1 MGEISPSASWY
12 TLQLRIRV
20 THSLLSK
27 LGRHDDRMFGFD
39 FRLFLRWMTW
49 SFWSLWLLISRADV
63 LPLSVV
69 SSAAAAGVELC
80 VDVDE
85 QIQICTDSPQH
96 PVQSGEFPRFSV
108 SRRVISRHSVD
119 FPQPKPYHL

>member
-12 TLQLRIRV
+12 TLQLTICV

-69 SSAAAAGVELC
+69 SSAAAAGV
-80 VDVDE
+80 DDDE

-96 PVQSGEFPRFSV
+96 PRPKWRIPRFSV
-108 SRRVISRHSVD
+108 SRRVISRHSGH
-119 FPQPKPYHL
+119 FPQPKPFHL